1 MAKRANERR
10 PEERPRRRT
19 EPGHGSRKA
28 RQAAAQ
34 QRRRRTRSAGIA
46 AAVAVLAVV
55 TVLAI
60 FSLTRSVATPQA
72 AEGAGATGDAIQH
85 VPVSTL
91 DAVGS
96 GTGVTPPTALPS
108 GTAPLTE
115 GGRPEV
121 LYIGAEYCPF
131 CAAQRWPLIVAL
143 SRFGSFQG
151 LGATASS
158 PSDSFPNTQTFSFH
172 GATFTSDLLS
182 FSGVETAT
190 NTGAPLDQ
198 PTAAEQ
204 ALFQQYDAAP
214 YTTAPGSIP
223 FLLIGNRY
231 VSIGSEIDPGTLQG
245 MTRDQIVAAL
255 SDPNSSVARTIGG
268 AANTITAAI
277 CQSTG
282 GKPANVC
289 TGPAV
294 TQAATTLPSA
304 G

>member
-1 MAKRANERR
+1 M
-10 PEERPRRRT
+10 
-19 EPGHGSRKA
+19 
-28 RQAAAQ
+28 
-34 QRRRRTRSAGIA
+34 
-46 AAVAVLAVV
+46 
-55 TVLAI
+55 
-60 FSLTRSVATPQA
+60 
-72 AEGAGATGDAIQH
+72 
-85 VPVSTL
+85 
-91 DAVGS
+91 
-96 GTGVTPPTALPS
+96 
-108 GTAPLTE
+108 
-115 GGRPEV
+115 
-121 LYIGAEYCPF
+121 
-131 CAAQRWPLIVAL
+131 IVAL
-143 SRFGSFQG
+143 SRFGSFQR

>member
-72 AEGAGATGDAIQH
+72 AEGSGATGDAIQH

-96 GTGVTPPTALPS
+96 GTGVTPLTALPS

-121 LYIGAEYCPF
+121 LYIGAEYCPS
-131 CAAQRWPLIVAL
+131 AP
-143 SRFGSFQG
+143 
-151 LGATASS
+151 
-158 PSDSFPNTQTFSFH
+158 PNV
-172 GATFTSDLLS
+172 G
-182 FSGVETAT
+182 
-190 NTGAPLDQ
+190 
-198 PTAAEQ
+198 
-204 ALFQQYDAAP
+204 
-214 YTTAPGSIP
+214 
-223 FLLIGNRY
+223 R
-231 VSIGSEIDPGTLQG
+231 
-245 MTRDQIVAAL
+245 
-255 SDPNSSVARTIGG
+255 
-268 AANTITAAI
+268 
-277 CQSTG
+277 
-282 GKPANVC
+282 
-289 TGPAV
+289 
-294 TQAATTLPSA
+294 
-304 G
+304 